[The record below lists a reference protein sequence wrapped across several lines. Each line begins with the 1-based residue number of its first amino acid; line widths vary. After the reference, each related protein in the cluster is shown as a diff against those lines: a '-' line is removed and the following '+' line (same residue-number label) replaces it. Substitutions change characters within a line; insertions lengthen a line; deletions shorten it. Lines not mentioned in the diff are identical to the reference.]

1 MDWHHL
7 LKNTPN
13 YTLVKHFKL
22 IQMAVITIIN
32 TVRKTFIQL
41 YTCIIQEKKWENVL

>member
-13 YTLVKHFKL
+13 YTLGKHFKL

-32 TVRKTFIQL
+32 TVRKNI
-41 YTCIIQEKKWENVL
+41 YTTVYMYYSREKWENVL